1 MRYIYGQENDCM
13 NFVSSFNEDRINFSS
28 FHYKKKKKIFE
39 QTYRIS
45 RGKKFEIASISD
57 NRLTRENS
65 TEYKYLW

>member
-1 MRYIYGQENDCM
+1 M
-13 NFVSSFNEDRINFSS
+13 NFVSPFNEDFSS
-28 FHYKKKKKIFE
+28 FHHKKKKKIFE